1 MSTLKPEGWSIQAVK
16 PKGLKVLSPVIPLIR
31 VGDLV
36 NSRGS
41 QQERMRPRQVSV
53 HTLGVEVHGMDTK
66 ALFRNLGDLVCF
78 SKVEN
83 RLNQAV
89 ELQGRGE

>member
-1 MSTLKPEGWSIQAVK
+1 MVKPEGRSTQAVK

-41 QQERMRPRQVSV
+41 QNEWMHSRQVSA
-53 HTLGVEVHGMDTK
+53 HTLGVEVHGMHTK

-83 RLNQAV
+83 RLKQAAK
-89 ELQGRGE
+89 LQGRDE